1 MVQAAGE
8 RKCRL
13 MLPARAPKKQKRAT
27 RWKSQA
33 HRTFVCR
40 EFVCA
45 FCGSRAPRES
55 LLTFASGP
63 TRAWVRSPTTGVR
76 ASLRRSAGCH
86 ATQHRVGERTFWA
99 DYEKRHGQ
107 SVEQLIESL
116 IKVSPRRAEI
126 EAVRRERGL

>member
-1 MVQAAGE
+1 MS
-8 RKCRL
+8 
-13 MLPARAPKKQKRAT
+13 LPARAPKKQKRAT

-40 EFVCA
+40 EFTCA
-45 FCGSRAPRES
+45 FCGSTVARE
-55 LLTFASGP
+55 AAHVRIGSGAGIGEKP
-63 TRAWVRSPTTGVR
+63 DDWRVVGLCGGP
-76 ASLRRSAGCH
+76 AGCH

-126 EAVRRERGL
+126 EAVRREREL

>member
-45 FCGSRAPRES
+45 LCCSRAPRE
-55 LLTFASGP
+55 AAHVRIGSGAGMGEKP
-63 TRAWVRSPTTGVR
+63 DDWRVVG
-76 ASLRRSAGCH
+76 LCAGCH

>member
-1 MVQAAGE
+1 MS
-8 RKCRL
+8 
-13 MLPARAPKKQKRAT
+13 LPARAPKKQKRAT

-40 EFVCA
+40 EFTCA
-45 FCGSRAPRES
+45 FCGEVELNREPAHVRIGS
-55 LLTFASGP
+55 NAGMGEKPDDWRCVPLCGGP
-63 TRAWVRSPTTGVR
+63 
-76 ASLRRSAGCH
+76 AGCH
-86 ATQHRVGERTFWA
+86 ATQHKIGERTFWA

-126 EAVRRERGL
+126 EAVRREREDGR